1 MLTQWYDNG
10 DAVMICSTNGLRVDD
25 PQAQLVVMR
34 LLLSESG
41 HYILPVNKEN
51 QQMSDN
57 DVRRITTLWSH
68 NYDQA
73 TALEQTDKND
83 MNKTDKNVELQFQC
97 QTTETDDQEVKD
109 IDTKKEKTSNPQDNY
124 KQVADDEEPIQ
135 VMMNDNYMQ
144 EYVEVEQEYTGDVF
158 PGHGKLRYL
167 QKMYKAV
174 PEEFYTKTKRQPV
187 TPRNVRSWWKKR
199 QGSHFHFW
207 EWCSGSGR
215 LSLLAM
221 MAYV

>member
-144 EYVEVEQEYTGDVF
+144 EYVEVEQEYTAKCFSWPWKASILAEDV
-158 PGHGKLRYL
+158 
-167 QKMYKAV
+167 
-174 PEEFYTKTKRQPV
+174 
-187 TPRNVRSWWKKR
+187 
-199 QGSHFHFW
+199 QG
-207 EWCSGSGR
+207 CP
-215 LSLLAM
+215 
-221 MAYV
+221 